1 MSFRRIL
8 TVLLAGASLVCVS
21 IVQAHEIRPA
31 VATASFTPTHV
42 RLEIGLN
49 LEAAMAG
56 VAPAHRDT
64 DESPNAQTY
73 NELRA
78 LAPEALRARFWK
90 FEPQYLEAVKTEI
103 DGRPFALRVV
113 SIEIP
118 AVGDLKSARIAR
130 LVLSGEI
137 PAGAKEFRIA
147 YAPALGTAVVRF
159 PGQSGDQIAVWLKD
173 GRKSEAYILGNGLH
187 EPTRAETIG
196 QYVAH
201 GFTHILPLG
210 VDHILFVLGLFLLSL
225 KWRPLLIQVTAF
237 TVAHTIT
244 LGLAVYGIVKLP
256 PSIVEP
262 LIAAS
267 IVYVAVENILT
278 PRLHVWRPFVVFAF
292 GLLHGLGFAG
302 VLEEVGLPPSD
313 LVTALLSFNVGVEL
327 GQLAVITIAY
337 LAIGHWF
344 KDRPW
349 YRQRVII
356 PASAL
361 IAATGLYWTVE
372 RVFFT

>member
-1 MSFRRIL
+1 MLLRRIL
-8 TVLLAGASLVCVS
+8 AALLAGLSLACASLAH
-21 IVQAHEIRPA
+21 AHEIRPA
-31 VATASFTPTHV
+31 VATASFTPTHI
-42 RLEIGLN
+42 RLEISFN

-56 VAPAHRDT
+56 VAPTHRDT
-64 DESPNAQTY
+64 DESPNTQTY

-78 LAPEALRARFWK
+78 MSPGTLRARFRK
-90 FEPQYLEAVKTEI
+90 FEPQYLEAVKTEF
-103 DGRPFALRVV
+103 DGRPISLRVV
-113 SIEIP
+113 SLDIP
-118 AVGDLKSARIAR
+118 VVGDLKSARIAR

-137 PAGAKEFRIA
+137 PVNAKEFRIA
-147 YAPALGTAVVRF
+147 YDTALGTAVVRF
-159 PGQSGDQIAVWLKD
+159 PGKSGVPVAVWLKD
-173 GRKSEAYILGNGLH
+173 GRKSEAYVLGQGLR
-187 EPTRAETIG
+187 EPARTETIG
-196 QYVAH
+196 QYTVH

-278 PRLHVWRPFVVFAF
+278 PRLHAWRPFVVFAF

-302 VLEEVGLPPSD
+302 VLEEVGLPSSD
-313 LVTALLSFNVGVEL
+313 LITALLSFNVGVEL
-327 GQLAVITIAY
+327 GQLAVIAIA
-337 LAIGHWF
+337 WF
-344 KDRPW
+344 AVGLWFRNRSW
-349 YRQRVII
+349 YRQRVVI

-372 RVFFT
+372 RIFI

>member
-8 TVLLAGASLVCVS
+8 AGLLAGLSLVCAS
-21 IVQAHEIRPA
+21 LAHAHEIRPA
-31 VATASFTPTHV
+31 VATTSFTSTHV
-42 RLEIGLN
+42 RLEISLN

-64 DESPNAQTY
+64 DESPNAQSY

-78 LAPEALRARFWK
+78 LAPGALQARFRK
-90 FEPQYLEAVKTEI
+90 FEPQFLAAAKTEF
-103 DGRPFALRVV
+103 DGRPFAMRIVATD
-113 SIEIP
+113 IP
-118 AVGDLKSARIAR
+118 PVGDLKSARLSR

-147 YAPALGTAVVRF
+147 WDAALGTAVVRF
-159 PGQSGDQIAVWLKD
+159 PGKDGQPIAVWLKD
-173 GRKSEAYILGNGLH
+173 GRQSEAYILGKGLH

-196 QYVAH
+196 QYVVH

-210 VDHILFVLGLFLLSL
+210 IDHILFVLGLFLLSL

-278 PRLHVWRPFVVFAF
+278 PRLHVWRPFVVFGF

-302 VLEEVGLPPSD
+302 VLEEIGLPSSG
-313 LVTALLSFNVGVEL
+313 LITALLSFNIGVEL
-327 GQLAVITIAY
+327 GQLAVIAIA
-337 LAIGHWF
+337 WF
-344 KDRPW
+344 VVGLWFRNRPW
-349 YRQRVII
+349 YRQRVVI

-361 IAATGLYWTVE
+361 IALVGLYWTVE
-372 RVFFT
+372 RVFL

>member
-1 MSFRRIL
+1 MLLRRIL
-8 TVLLAGASLVCVS
+8 AALLAGLSLACASLAH
-21 IVQAHEIRPA
+21 AHEIRPA
-31 VATASFTPTHV
+31 VATASFTPTHI
-42 RLEIGLN
+42 RLEISFN

-56 VAPAHRDT
+56 VAPTHRDT
-64 DESPNAQTY
+64 DESPNTQTY

-78 LAPEALRARFWK
+78 MPPEALRARFRK
-90 FEPQYLEAVKTEI
+90 FEPQYLEAVKTEF
-103 DGRPFALRVV
+103 DGRPFSLRVV
-113 SIEIP
+113 SLDIP
-118 AVGDLKSARIAR
+118 VVGDLKSARIAH

-137 PAGAKEFRIA
+137 PANAKEFRIA
-147 YAPALGTAVVRF
+147 YDAALGTVVVRF
-159 PGQSGDQIAVWLKD
+159 PGSRDGQPIAVWLKD
-173 GRKSEAYILGNGLH
+173 GRKSEAYVLGKGLR

-196 QYVAH
+196 QYTVH

-302 VLEEVGLPPSD
+302 VLEEVGLPSSD
-313 LVTALLSFNVGVEL
+313 LITALLSFNAGVEL
-327 GQLAVITIAY
+327 GQLAVIVIAY
-337 LAIGHWF
+337 LAVGHWF

-349 YRQRVII
+349 YRRRVII

-361 IAATGLYWTVE
+361 IAATGLYWTIE
-372 RVFFT
+372 RVFG